1 MDAIQILNYLFMFY
15 SISIISIYFSMCIVS
30 LFVIKKYK
38 KTNDSINI
46 NTILASG
53 DAEPSVTIIASSF
66 NESPTIIPCVI
77 SLLNLEYNNYEV
89 IVVNDGSTDDSLEKV
104 ITEFN
109 LEKIDYIVNYKI
121 ETKKIRGIYKSKD
134 SIYRNLIIIDK
145 ENGGKADAM
154 NAGINISSKF
164 YIVCVDVDSILRKD
178 GLLKLIKSIISN
190 KDSYI
195 TAVGAT
201 VCAINACKVENGVI
215 TEENVPNKFIP
226 AIQII
231 EYLRAFLMGRIA
243 LGKIKSL
250 ILVSGAIGMFK
261 KDNVLSIG
269 GYDEKSIGE
278 DMELIVRIRKYLY
291 ENETSHNVDYI
302 PDPLLWTEVPSTYKI
317 LGRQRTRWARGL
329 VDTLRLHKYMLFN
342 KKYKTVGFISFPYF
356 VFFEWLTAFIEM
368 TGLIYMII
376 LFAFQMASLK
386 SFFVVFFA
394 LYLFNIALSYT
405 AILLNEVSY
414 HSYGKSKNMIKL
426 MFFTLFEAIIF
437 HPITVYWT
445 LKGNYMYLRGVKE
458 WGVMT
463 REGFK

>member
-1 MDAIQILNYLFMFY
+1 MDIIQILNYIFMFY
-15 SISIISIYFSMCIVS
+15 SITIISIYFSMCIIS

-46 NTILASG
+46 NTILAAG

-66 NESPTIIPCVI
+66 NESPTIIPCVN
-77 SLLNLEYNNYEV
+77 SLLNLEYNNYDV

-104 ITEFN
+104 IKKYD

-121 ETKKIRGIYKSKD
+121 ETKTIRGIYKSKNN
-134 SIYRNLIIIDK
+134 IYRNLIIIDK

-154 NAGINISSKF
+154 NSGINISSKF

-178 GLLKLIKSIISN
+178 GLIKLIKSIISN
-190 KDSYI
+190 NDNYI
-195 TAVGAT
+195 IAVGAT
-201 VCAINACKVENGVI
+201 VCAINACKVEHGVI
-215 TEENVPNKFIP
+215 VEENVPNKFIP

-250 ILVSGAIGMFK
+250 ILVSGAIGIFK
-261 KDNVLSIG
+261 KDNVLSVG
-269 GYDEKSIGE
+269 GYRTKSIGE
-278 DMELIVRIRKYLY
+278 DIELIVRIRKYLY
-291 ENETSHNVDYI
+291 ENDTSHNVDYI

-329 VDTLRLHKYMLFN
+329 VDTLHLHKDVIFN
-342 KKYKTVGFISFPYF
+342 RKYKTVAFISFPYF
-356 VFFEWLTAFIEM
+356 VFFEWLTAFIEI
-368 TGLIYMII
+368 TGLIYMIVLFI
-376 LFAFQMASLK
+376 LKIASVK
-386 SFFVVFFA
+386 SFLIIFLA
-394 LYLFNIALSYT
+394 LYLFNIALSYS
-405 AILLNEVSY
+405 AILLNELSY
-414 HSYGKSKNMIKL
+414 HTYGKPKSMIKL
-426 MFFTLFEAIIF
+426 MSFTLLEAIIF

-463 REGFK
+463 RQGFK